1 MKDDLPYF
9 SHDNDSRNH
18 PKMKALRARYGWTG
32 YGQFWALNEMIAGS
46 SFARLDL
53 GRKVVRSAT
62 ACELGMTTDALDD
75 LLSFLSDPDE
85 CGLIHYENGVV
96 TTDRTHE
103 NFDLID
109 KERTRK
115 RGSGLISAENR
126 HNSAEKVDNS
136 AEPPR
141 KKSTNK
147 TKLKEIKQDEI
158 KQDIR
163 APIFS
168 EDSQDPIPED
178 EEVQTIAVDP
188 TPIRPKSV
196 YNPNDLSGA
205 FETIRG
211 YWNGKPGL
219 PTFNRIFLNL
229 FAEER
234 ESFVRMLTH
243 GVDKLKTAVDN
254 YSLVIDDP
262 VRYGFDTRYAYK
274 SLPGFLKAVEKY
286 FDPPREA
293 KQGKPLV
300 ENDNSKYDALMRVQ
314 E

>member
-1 MKDDLPYF
+1 MAVQRYISTSFWDDAWVQSIDPSEKLLYLYLMTNPLTNIAGIYKITDKRI
-9 SHDNDSRNH
+9 HDD
-18 PKMKALRARYGWTG
+18 TG
-32 YGQFWALNEMIAGS
+32 FNVEMINRLMDRFKKAGKAHREGEYIIIPS
-46 SFARLDL
+46 WPKHQKWREKQTIET
-53 GRKVVRSAT
+53 GIRKIIT
-62 ACELGMTTDALDD
+62 ELPKSIRDIAKRVGYLYPIDTVPIPYEYSPSYSDTD
-75 LLSFLSDPDE
+75 SDTNSD
-85 CGLIHYENGVV
+85 
-96 TTDRTHE
+96 TDT
-103 NFDLID
+103 D
-109 KERTRK
+109 KD
-115 RGSGLISAENR
+115 A
-126 HNSAEKVDNS
+126 
-136 AEPPR
+136 
-141 KKSTNK
+141 
-147 TKLKEIKQDEI
+147 
-158 KQDIR
+158 IR
-163 APIFS
+163 PVYVP

-178 EEVQTIAVDP
+178 EEVQAIGGDP
-188 TPIRPKSV
+188 APIRPKSV

-243 GVDKLKTAVDN
+243 GVDKIKTAVDN